1 MPELSA
7 GKKLKKLKKIL
18 KIEKIT
24 SNTFVAEKIQLQ
36 TMIDSFC
43 FDDILDKMLN
53 YNYENSM
60 INNIDKILDNQISNY
75 ILIIKKMSIDIQ
87 YKFDE
92 LYCNCLDIGF
102 DIKPL
107 QIDINDI
114 NIYIIDDMKYKDFYY
129 ANGMILGIF
138 NGILST
144 LEWIDIIV
152 NLLKNN
158 YDERYK
164 FNHCEHLFEK
174 TQYLLVTTIGQIP
187 ICNTCYHDIQQI
199 FDKCPCPWIYFKFES
214 LIRISPINAF
224 YQMIL

>member
-7 GKKLKKLKKIL
+7 EKKLQQLKKIL

-36 TMIDSFC
+36 TMIDLFC

-107 QIDINDI
+107 QIYINDI

-129 ANGMILGIF
+129 ANGVILGNF

-152 NLLKNN
+152 NLLKSN

-174 TQYLLVTTIGQIP
+174 NTISVSYNNWT
-187 ICNTCYHDIQQI
+187 NTN
-199 FDKCPCPWIYFKFES
+199 
-214 LIRISPINAF
+214 L
-224 YQMIL
+224 

>member
-75 ILIIKKMSIDIQ
+75 ILQGCALRK
-87 YKFDE
+87 
-92 LYCNCLDIGF
+92 
-102 DIKPL
+102 
-107 QIDINDI
+107 
-114 NIYIIDDMKYKDFYY
+114 
-129 ANGMILGIF
+129 ILGSPS
-138 NGILST
+138 GSQPCQPGCPP
-144 LEWIDIIV
+144 
-152 NLLKNN
+152 LKVG
-158 YDERYK
+158 RPK
-164 FNHCEHLFEK
+164 K
-174 TQYLLVTTIGQIP
+174 
-187 ICNTCYHDIQQI
+187 
-199 FDKCPCPWIYFKFES
+199 
-214 LIRISPINAF
+214 LI
-224 YQMIL
+224 

>member
-7 GKKLKKLKKIL
+7 EKKLKQLKKIL

-36 TMIDSFC
+36 TMIDLFC

-102 DIKPL
+102 DIKP
-107 QIDINDI
+107 
-114 NIYIIDDMKYKDFYY
+114 
-129 ANGMILGIF
+129 
-138 NGILST
+138 
-144 LEWIDIIV
+144 
-152 NLLKNN
+152 
-158 YDERYK
+158 
-164 FNHCEHLFEK
+164 
-174 TQYLLVTTIGQIP
+174 
-187 ICNTCYHDIQQI
+187 
-199 FDKCPCPWIYFKFES
+199 
-214 LIRISPINAF
+214 
-224 YQMIL
+224 